1 MAEKLQK
8 AQLGAIM
15 KSSKIIAN
23 SAKAAKL
30 EQKLA
35 AGLGAA
41 TVGAPLA
48 IAAKIASN
56 KTKTSTN
63 KQGTKTTVY
72 KGDKKTFTKVQ
83 TAKGNTY
90 NKVSKNK

>member
-1 MAEKLQK
+1 MKKKLQK
-8 AQLGAIM
+8 AQLGAIL
-15 KSSKIIAN
+15 KSGKIIAN
-23 SAKAAKL
+23 SAKATKL

-41 TVGAPLA
+41 TVAAPLT
-48 IAAKIASN
+48 IAAKVAAN
-56 KTKTSTN
+56 KTKTAIN

-83 TAKGNTY
+83 TASGKTY
-90 NKVSKNK
+90 NKVSKKK